1 MSARFFLTKILRA
14 VLTLLLVVSFVFI
27 ILRISG
33 DPTDILLPDDASQDT
48 IEFYRAQWGLDKP
61 LYEQYFTY
69 LANVLQGNFGESLR
83 DHRDALQVVIER
95 VPATLQLGFTALFM
109 ALLIGVPLGIYA
121 ALHRNSMADRLT
133 MSFAVLGYSMPNY
146 FLGILMI
153 MLFAMNLQWLPSSG
167 SATFW
172 HAIMPVM
179 TLALASPSSSAGALA
194 RFARSARLEVLS
206 QSYMRTAKAKGAP
219 YLRRIAW
226 HAVPNA
232 AIPIVTIL
240 GFKIGDLIAGA
251 VVVEVVFAWPG
262 IGRLLAGSVALRD
275 LPVVQ
280 ALFIIIATT
289 MVLSNLAVDLI
300 YGWLDPR
307 VRGVMSGKAAA

>member
-1 MSARFFLTKILRA
+1 MTARFFFVKLMRA
-14 VLTLLLVVSFVFI
+14 ILTLLIVVSFVFI
-27 ILRISG
+27 ILRVSG
-33 DPTDILLPDDASQDT
+33 DPTDILLPDDATQDT

-61 LYEQYFTY
+61 LYEQYFAY
-69 LANVLQGNFGESLR
+69 VVNVLHGNFGESLR
-83 DHRDALQVVIER
+83 DNRDALQVVLER
-95 VPATLQLGFTALFM
+95 VPATLQLGLL
-109 ALLIGVPLGIYA
+109 ALLFALALGVPLGIYA
-121 ALHRNSMADRLT
+121 ALHRNSLIDRLT

-146 FLGILMI
+146 FLGILLI

-172 HAIMPVM
+172 HALMPVA
-179 TLALASPSSSAGALA
+179 TLGLASPSSSAGALA
-194 RFARSARLEVLS
+194 RFSRSAMLEVLS
-206 QSYMRTAKAKGAP
+206 QSYMRTAKAKGVP

-251 VVVEVVFAWPG
+251 VVIEVVFAWPG
-262 IGRLLAGSVALRD
+262 IGRLLAGAVATRD

-280 ALFIIIATT
+280 ALFIIVATT

-307 VRGVMSGKAAA
+307 VRDSGGKAQG